1 MNHLEQ
7 IVGEWYEY
15 SGNFVRRNILVG
27 KRSNGGY
34 EGELDIVAFNPQTDH
49 LVHIEPSLDA
59 DACGRRE
66 ERFSKKFELGKKYI
80 PELFSGIAMPDQIDQ
95 IALFVF
101 GSNANHQQVGG
112 GIVAT
117 AAEFYAVVTEGLAGK
132 RVAKAA
138 VPEQYALLRTAQHC
152 LEYSDAMT
160 SGVSS
165 NNAFQSTLRFAAR
178 G

>member
-15 SGNFVRRNILVG
+15 SGYFVRRNVLVG
-27 KRSNGGY
+27 KRLKGGY
-34 EGELDIVAFNPQTDH
+34 EGELDIVAFNPQTEH

-59 DACGRRE
+59 DSWSRRE
-66 ERFSKKFELGKKYI
+66 ERFRRKFDLGKKYI
-80 PELFSGIAMPDQIDQ
+80 PELFSGIDMPEEIEQ

-101 GSNANHQQVGG
+101 GSRTNYQTIGG

-117 AAEFYAVVTEGLAGK
+117 AAEFYSVVAAGLGGR

-138 VPEQYALLRTAQHC
+138 VPEQYALLRTVQHC
-152 LEYSDAMT
+152 MEYSDAM
-160 SGVSS
+160 SNKVSS
-165 NNAFQSTLRFAAR
+165 NNAFQPTLRFAAR

>member
-15 SGNFVRRNILVG
+15 SGYFVRRNVLVG
-27 KRSNGGY
+27 RRPKGGY
-34 EGELDIVAFNPQTDH
+34 EGELDIVAFNPQTEH

-59 DACGRRE
+59 DAWSRRE
-66 ERFSKKFELGKKYI
+66 ERFRKKFELGKKYI
-80 PELFSGIAMPDQIDQ
+80 PELFRGIEMPGQIEQ

-112 GIVAT
+112 GKVAT
-117 AAEFYAVVTEGLAGK
+117 AAEFYAVIAEGLGGK
-132 RVAKAA
+132 RIAKAA
-138 VPEQYALLRTAQHC
+138 VPEQYALLRTVQHC
-152 LEYSDAMT
+152 LEYFDAI
-160 SGVSS
+160 SNGVSS
-165 NNAFQSTLRFAAR
+165 NNVFRPTLRFATR